1 MPNSDKILY
10 YLGALYQETNEFE
23 ASLGYYNQINKD
35 SPLFL
40 ESNLQIAKILG
51 SQASLDNS
59 KNKETQFL
67 SFVSE
72 MKDKFPENKLDFVV
86 IKANFYENRE
96 DYKSAINVLNEFQE
110 HKNFLEEHYYYLASL
125 YEKTKMFNESFNLIN
140 KLLVK
145 NPDNPNA
152 LNFLGFSLL
161 EQEKDFSQ
169 AFTYISKAI
178 KLKPEDGYIRD
189 SLGWY
194 YFKVG
199 QYEQSLKE
207 LRAAREKIDN
217 DVVISKHLAVV
228 LQALKKYNEAKK
240 FYVEALKNS
249 KVQTDRND
257 VLKAMEELEV
267 LRSPAS
273 KGTVTA
279 VESQPGITGN
289 K

>member
-1 MPNSDKILY
+1 
-10 YLGALYQETNEFE
+10 
-23 ASLGYYNQINKD
+23 
-35 SPLFL
+35 
-40 ESNLQIAKILG
+40 
-51 SQASLDNS
+51 
-59 KNKETQFL
+59 
-67 SFVSE
+67 
-72 MKDKFPENKLDFVV
+72 
-86 IKANFYENRE
+86 
-96 DYKSAINVLNEFQE
+96 
-110 HKNFLEEHYYYLASL
+110 
-125 YEKTKMFNESFNLIN
+125 MFDESFNLIN

-161 EQEKDFSQ
+161 EQDKDLPQ
-169 AFTYISKAI
+169 AYNYISKAI
-178 KLKPEDGYIRD
+178 KLKPDDGYIRD

-207 LRAAREKIDN
+207 LRAAREKIEN

-249 KVQTDRND
+249 KVQADRND

-273 KGTVTA
+273 
-279 VESQPGITGN
+279 TGVVKDSADNSFPTNN